1 MEELSENDIAKIIL
15 NQAIKV
21 HRKTGPG
28 LLESA
33 YQECLFYELNKAGLF
48 VEKQKMLPLI
58 YEDIK
63 LETGYRIDLM
73 VNHKVVI
80 ELKSIEAIAPV
91 HIAQVINYLKLS
103 RCKLGLLINF
113 NVALLKDGFR
123 RIANEL

>member
-91 HIAQVINYLKLS
+91 HIAQVITYLKLS